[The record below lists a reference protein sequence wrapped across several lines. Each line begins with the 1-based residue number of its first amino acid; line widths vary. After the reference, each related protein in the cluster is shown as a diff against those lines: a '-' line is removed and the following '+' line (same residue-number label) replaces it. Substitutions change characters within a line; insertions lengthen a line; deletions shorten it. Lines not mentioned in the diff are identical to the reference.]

1 MYDVTKISYTPGDIL
16 IFAVDMDMYDCE
28 ECNAIYDAIH
38 KEAPDVK
45 VVFVPDDLVEEIIH
59 IKKDS
64 PLYVGGLT
72 TTTTNVYDHNYPQPY
87 LTNISSDSTLGV
99 VDRASME
106 DTQW

>member
-1 MYDVTKISYTPGDIL
+1 MFDVTKISYTPGDIL
-16 IFAVDMDMYDCE
+16 IFAVDIDTYDSE
-28 ECNAIYDAIH
+28 DLQTIRSNII

-45 VVFVPDDLVEEIIH
+45 VVFIPDDLVEEIIH

-64 PLYVGGLT
+64 PLYVSGLT

>member
-1 MYDVTKISYTPGDIL
+1 MFDVTKFSYTPGDIL
-16 IFAVDMDMYDCE
+16 IFAVDIDTYDSE
-28 ECNAIYDAIH
+28 DLQTIRSNII

-45 VVFVPDDLVEEIIH
+45 VVFIPDDLVEEIIH

-64 PLYVGGLT
+64 PLYVSGLT

>member
-1 MYDVTKISYTPGDIL
+1 MFDVTKISYTPGDIL
-16 IFAVDMDMYDCE
+16 IFAVDIDTYDSE
-28 ECNAIYDAIH
+28 DLQTIRSNII

-45 VVFVPDDLVEEIIH
+45 VVFIPDDLVEEIIH

-64 PLYVGGLT
+64 PLYVSGLT

-99 VDRASME
+99 VDRASVE

>member
-1 MYDVTKISYTPGDIL
+1 MFDVTKISYTPGDIL
-16 IFAVDMDMYDCE
+16 IFAVDIDTYDSE
-28 ECNAIYDAIH
+28 DLQTIRSNII
-38 KEAPDVK
+38 KEAPEVK

-64 PLYVGGLT
+64 PLYVSGLT